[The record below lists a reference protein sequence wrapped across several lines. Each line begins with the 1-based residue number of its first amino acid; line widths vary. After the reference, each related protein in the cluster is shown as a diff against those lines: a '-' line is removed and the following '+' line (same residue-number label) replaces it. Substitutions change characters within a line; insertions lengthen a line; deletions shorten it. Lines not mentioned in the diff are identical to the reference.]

1 MREFINIV
9 EVGFGGPPMQQPAFG
24 RKGVAPTRQ
33 IQPAPPKYQAEVE
46 RASQYGSAEEYA
58 DAYQSIH
65 PMNTD
70 RPQVHDNYRRE
81 REQLM
86 SRWNA
91 FRDHN
96 WL

>member
-9 EVGFGGPPMQQPAFG
+9 EGFMQPAFG

-33 IQPAPPKYQAEVE
+33 ITPAPSQYQDEVK
-46 RASQYGSAEEYA
+46 RASEYGSAEEYA
-58 DAYQSIH
+58 DAYNSIF

-70 RPQVHDNYRRE
+70 RPAVHANYQRE

-86 SRWNA
+86 QRWNT
-91 FRDHN
+91 FRHNN